1 MLSHDQAFAIAK
13 QKQSD
18 LEADAAVQ
26 RLVKAP
32 GNNVKHESKAGGGLL
47 ASGPRRWRLFGRVRP
62 A

>member
-13 QKQSD
+13 QKQAD
-18 LEADAAVQ
+18 LEGEAAAR
-26 RLVKAP
+26 RLVDTPEKPA
-32 GNNVKHESKAGGGLL
+32 SKAGGGLL